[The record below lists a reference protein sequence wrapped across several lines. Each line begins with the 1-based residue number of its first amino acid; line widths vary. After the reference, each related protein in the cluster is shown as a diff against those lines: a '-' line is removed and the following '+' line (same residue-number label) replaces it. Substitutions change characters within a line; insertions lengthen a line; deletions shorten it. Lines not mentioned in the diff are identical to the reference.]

1 MKCYPIKLICLM
13 GILLILSACTDIQK
27 KPATEETLRQM
38 VQTEWE
44 ARVGRKM
51 GVVYDM
57 TVKSFQ
63 KAVPR
68 DAFLQRPHMQVT
80 SFSVKEVSLA
90 ESGKEGQTVVQFKTN
105 QMGFDFNFTK
115 KENWTWEDGDWRL
128 NISPSKAKLP
138 FGKTEKN

>member
-1 MKCYPIKLICLM
+1 MKHYLIKLVCLL
-13 GILLILSACTDIQK
+13 GVLLMFAACKHVQD

-44 ARVGRKM
+44 ARVSRKL

-68 DAFLQRPHMQVT
+68 DAFLQRPNMPIT
-80 SFSVKEVSLA
+80 SFSVKEVKLA

-105 QMGFDFNFTK
+105 QMGFDFNFTT
-115 KENWTWEDGDWRL
+115 KENWIWEDGDWRL
-128 NISPSKAKLP
+128 NISPSKVKIP
-138 FGKTEKN
+138 FGKTEKK